1 MSEVFLFVRCCFF
14 GVFKVVKQ
22 SLVRSVVG
30 SRDKNISQELFFI
43 FRITIE
49 GSQSID
55 KGIDSFIAELI
66 TATNSDDFGFLTN
79 RLSY

>member
-1 MSEVFLFVRCCFF
+1 MSEVFLFVRGCLF
-14 GVFKVVKQ
+14 GVVEVVEQ
-22 SLVRSVVG
+22 SLIRSVIG
-30 SRDKNISQELFFI
+30 CRDKYISQELFFI